1 MGEKLKADKIDLKI
15 LDKLQEDCTANLD
28 VISEHAGLSSASCH
42 RRIKKLESE
51 GFIKAKKAQLD
62 EKKLGFQ
69 VTAVFLVALDKDTSD
84 VDHKMQRILATRPEV
99 MQCYLI
105 TGAYD
110 FAMVAKFRDA
120 SDYTDYIYHFLE
132 TYDDL
137 AIKNY
142 SSHLVVRT
150 LREKNALPLL

>member
-1 MGEKLKADKIDLKI
+1 MADTIDLKI
-15 LDKLQEDCTANLD
+15 LEKLQEDCTTNLD
-28 VISEHAGLSSASCH
+28 VISEHAGLSSASCY

-51 GFIKAKKAQLD
+51 GVIKAKRAELD

-69 VTAVFLVALDKDTSD
+69 VTAVFLVKLEKDTSD
-84 VDHKMQRILATRPEV
+84 VDHKMQRILATRPEI

-120 SDYTDYIYHFLE
+120 SEYTDYIYHFLD
-132 TYDDL
+132 TYHDV
-137 AIKNY
+137 AIQNY

-150 LREKNALPLL
+150 LREKNALPLF